1 MNPALQAGGPWFES
15 MIAHEEEAWFRK
27 PGFFIQ
33 WLSLRVVQVSRLTTG
48 RVLGSNPLIAHEE
61 EAWFG
66 KPGFFI

>member
-1 MNPALQAGGPWFES
+1 